1 MFNKNR
7 RRYSDQKAKK
17 LNRDVISY
25 EEVPLD
31 DYEEETTRVSS
42 VDAKKIVKIVI
53 LLLILGLIVFAFA
66 NRNSLTPENISN
78 WFKYDVLGQGDGK
91 GYPVNIVGTNVDA
104 NNMITVGNTISY
116 ASDTSFVTLSSNA
129 SEIQNYQLS
138 YASPVISNNGNN
150 LLIYSLGGKEF
161 NVGTTNE
168 ITYAGKTDDNI
179 FTGDISGS
187 GVYGVVTQT
196 SGYLSKLYIFN
207 KENKQIYAYS
217 FSDYYI
223 TSLSINPSGTQC
235 IACGISAKEGSFS
248 GIVYVLDFKQEEPL
262 GTYEINENVI
272 YRSEYFSSNE
282 ACLIGD
288 TASYLMST
296 SDGALTENSYN
307 QMLLTAYEVN
317 ENTGNYSI
325 SLSRTG
331 DGHSCTVKTFNSSG
345 ETVSEIETDYKISA
359 LTLQKGD
366 IYILEN
372 SNVHCYDFSGNEKRT
387 GDAGSGAKQIKVS
400 SDGTVFVIGVN
411 EIRKSELK

>member
-1 MFNKNR
+1 MFNRNR

-31 DYEEETTRVSS
+31 DYEKETTRVST

-53 LLLILGLIVFAFA
+53 VLLILGLIVFAFA
-66 NRNSLTPENISN
+66 NRGNLTPENISN
-78 WFKYDVLGQGDGK
+78 WFKYDVLGQGEGK

-104 NNMITVGNTISY
+104 NNMITVGNTLSY

-129 SEIQNYQLS
+129 SEIQNFQLS
-138 YASPVISNNGNN
+138 YAAPVVSNDGNN
-150 LLIYSLGGKEF
+150 LLVYSLGGNDY

-168 ITYAGKTDDNI
+168 IKYTGKTEDNI

-187 GVYGVVTQT
+187 GVYGIVTQT

-217 FSDYYI
+217 FADYYI

-235 IACGISAKEGSFS
+235 VACGISAKEGSFS
-248 GIVYVLDFKQEEPL
+248 GMIYVLDFKQEEPL

-272 YRSEYFSSNE
+272 YRSEYLSSNE
-282 ACLIGD
+282 VCLIGD
-288 TASYLMST
+288 TASYLLNV
-296 SDGALTENSYN
+296 SDGSLNENSNN

-331 DGHSCTVKTFNSSG
+331 DGHSCTVKTFNSTG
-345 ETVSEIETDYKISA
+345 DIVSEIETDYKISA
-359 LTLQKGD
+359 LTLQKGN

-372 SNVHCYDFSGNEKRT
+372 NTVHCYDYSGNEKSS

-411 EIRKSELK
+411 EIRKAELN

>member
-7 RRYSDQKAKK
+7 GRYAEQKAKK

-78 WFKYDVLGQGDGK
+78 WFKYDVLGQGEGK
-91 GYPVNIVGTNVDA
+91 GYPVNILGTNVDA
-104 NNMITVGNTISY
+104 NNMITVGNTLSY

-129 SEIQNYQLS
+129 SEIQNFQLS
-138 YASPVISNNGNN
+138 YATPVISNNGNN
-150 LLIYSLGGKEF
+150 LLVYSLGGKEY

-168 ITYAGKTDDNI
+168 ITYTGKTEDNI

-187 GVYGVVTQT
+187 GVYGIVTQT
-196 SGYLSKLYIFN
+196 SGYLSKLYVFN
-207 KENKQIYAYS
+207 KENKQIYTYS

-223 TSLSINPSGTQC
+223 TSLTINSSGTQC
-235 IACGISAKEGSFS
+235 VACGISAKQGSFS
-248 GIVYVLDFKQEEPL
+248 GMVYVLDFKQEKPL
-262 GTYEINENVI
+262 STSEINENVI
-272 YRSEYFSSNE
+272 YRSEYLSSNE
-282 ACLIGD
+282 VCLIGD
-288 TASYLMST
+288 TASYILNV
-296 SDGALTENSYN
+296 SDGKLNENSYN
-307 QMLLTAYEVN
+307 QMSLTAFDVN
-317 ENTGNYSI
+317 ESTGNYSI

-331 DGHSCTVKTFNSSG
+331 DGYSCTIKTFNSKG
-345 ETVSEIETDYKISA
+345 DNVSEIETDYRISA
-359 LTLQKGD
+359 LTLQRGN

-372 SNVHCYDFSGNEKRT
+372 NLVHCYDFSSNEKSS
-387 GDAGSGAKQIKVS
+387 GDAGTGAKQIKVL

-411 EIRKSELK
+411 EIRKAELK

>member
-288 TASYLMST
+288 TASYLMNT

-372 SNVHCYDFSGNEKRT
+372 SNIHCYDFGGNEKRT

>member
-17 LNRDVISY
+17 LNRNVISY

-129 SEIQNYQLS
+129 SQIQNYQLS
-138 YASPVISNNGNN
+138 YSSPVISNNGNN

-179 FTGDISGS
+179 FTGDISVS

-372 SNVHCYDFSGNEKRT
+372 SNVHCYDFSGNEKST